1 MRNGLL
7 SELTGEGAML
17 LRVMP
22 LPGRH
27 NISTLTGGL
36 LPPGQY
42 SKNPF
47 ISNNPILINEI
58 IMFLKLEYNL

>member
-1 MRNGLL
+1 MRNGQL
-7 SELTGEGAML
+7 SELTGEEPML

-27 NISTLTGGL
+27 NITTLTWGL

-42 SKNPF
+42 SKNTF
-47 ISNNPILINEI
+47 VSNNPIIINEI

>member
-1 MRNGLL
+1 MRNGQLR
-7 SELTGEGAML
+7 ELTGESAMP

-27 NISTLTGGL
+27 NITTLTGGL
-36 LPPGQY
+36 LPSGQY
-42 SKNPF
+42 AKNPF
-47 ISNNPILINEI
+47 ISNNPKLINEI